1 MGTATAVAAA
11 AFWGFIGGV
20 SLLVGAAAGYY
31 ADLSQRVVGLVMGF
45 GAGVLISA
53 LAFDL
58 THEAFTRGGA
68 DAVAIGLFAGGLTF
82 FVGDW
87 LIDRRGG
94 NQRKSSNGDD
104 HAAGSATAIVLGAL
118 LDGIPESA
126 AIGISLIEGRGVG
139 VAFVAAVFLSNVP
152 EAASAATGMRAGGR
166 TPAYVFGLWTAVLA
180 ISTLAAAI
188 GYAVL
193 GDASG
198 NVVAVT
204 QAFAAGA
211 ILTMLADTMMPEA
224 FEHSGS
230 LVGLVTL
237 TGFATAF
244 ILSTLS

>member
-1 MGTATAVAAA
+1 VGTA
-11 AFWGFIGGV
+11 AFWGFVGGV
-20 SLLVGAAAGYY
+20 SLLIGAAAGYY
-31 ADLSQRVVGLVMGF
+31 ANLPSRLIGLVMGF

-58 THEAFTRGGA
+58 TNEAYDRGGG
-68 DAVAIGLFAGGLTF
+68 DAAAIGLVAGGLVF

-94 NQRKSSNGDD
+94 EHRKRSGGQQADG
-104 HAAGSATAIVLGAL
+104 AASAIVFGAL

-126 AIGISLIEGRGVG
+126 AIGVSLIEGTGVG
-139 VAFVAAVFLSNVP
+139 LAFVAAVFLSNIP
-152 EAASAATGMRAGGR
+152 EAASAAAGMAKAGKS
-166 TPAYVFGLWTAVLA
+166 AIFVFGLWTGVLA
-180 ISTLAAAI
+180 ASTIAAAL
-188 GYAVL
+188 GYVL
-193 GDASG
+193 LGGASD
-198 NVVAVT
+198 NVVGIV

-237 TGFATAF
+237 AGFASAF
-244 ILSTLS
+244 LLSTLE